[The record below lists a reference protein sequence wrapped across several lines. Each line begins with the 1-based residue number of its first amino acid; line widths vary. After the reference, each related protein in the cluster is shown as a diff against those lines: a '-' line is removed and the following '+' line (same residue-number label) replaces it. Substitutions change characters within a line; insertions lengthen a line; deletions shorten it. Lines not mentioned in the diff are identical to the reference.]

1 MILKYIFMYYLTFLK
16 DDDSEHE
23 DMDEDEIE
31 EEEVKDTFFNSGILY
46 CNLQCLAE
54 VVGEKDAL
62 LINSSK
68 VLRDGKM
75 VSNGQEDMDNL
86 AGKIKE
92 LMQHSLVDHQLE

>member
-1 MILKYIFMYYLTFLK
+1 
-16 DDDSEHE
+16 
-23 DMDEDEIE
+23 
-31 EEEVKDTFFNSGILY
+31 
-46 CNLQCLAE
+46 
-54 VVGEKDAL
+54 VGEKDAL